1 MDTKHLE
8 CFLTVAR
15 LLNFGEA
22 AKVLNYS
29 QSTISDQIRSL
40 EQQLGVRL
48 FERLGKKVFLS
59 HNGNSLIPLAE
70 RMVRDAEKIEGLFAE
85 KGEITGSLT
94 IGAAESLCVFWL
106 PPVLKEYRSRHP
118 HVQVIIKVGSC
129 LEFHHWLQQNIVDV
143 AFSLNDEAGHPQ
155 LREIELF
162 RGETVFIASPL
173 SDLSKRVVISP
184 RDLEDHILI
193 LPEAECGYRR
203 ELESILTKEKV
214 QVSAVMEFS
223 SLEAIK
229 QCVKSDLGVSL
240 LPKIAVR
247 EEIARGE
254 LNVLNWVSDS
264 IPVVARMVFH
274 REKWMSPPM
283 TALEEVVLSTISE
296 S

>member
-1 MDTKHLE
+1 LDTKHLK

-29 QSTISDQIRSL
+29 QSTVSDQIRSL
-40 EQQLGVRL
+40 EQQLGVKL
-48 FERLGKKVFLS
+48 FERLGKNVFLS
-59 HNGNSLIPLAE
+59 NHGKQLIPLAE
-70 RMVRDAEKIEGLFAE
+70 RMVRDEEKIEGLFAE

-106 PPVLKEYRSRHP
+106 PPVLKAYRSCHP

-129 LEFHHWLQQNIVDV
+129 LEFHQWLQQNIVDV
-143 AFSLNDEAGHPQ
+143 AFSLNDEAKNSQ
-155 LREIELF
+155 LRQIRLF

-173 SDLSKRVVISP
+173 SNLSKRAMISP
-184 RDLEDHILI
+184 QDLEDQILI

-203 ELESILTKEKV
+203 ELENVLSRESV

-240 LPKIAVR
+240 LPEISVS
-247 EEIARGE
+247 EEIERGE
-254 LNVLNWVSDS
+254 LVVLNWVSDS
-264 IPVVARMVFH
+264 ISIEASMVFH
-274 REKWMSPPM
+274 REKWMSPSL
-283 TALEEVVLSTISE
+283 TALQEVVMSSISE
-296 S
+296 